1 MFIAWELDLK
11 AKVSLY
17 ENQINFYP
25 YLALFVPTDNYAY
38 NKVED
43 STSPVNFTDDLE
55 PATDIQLKNGTT
67 VKYNF

>member
-17 ENQINFYP
+17 NDQINFYP
-25 YLALFVPTDNYAY
+25 YLALFVPTDKFAY
-38 NKVED
+38 NKVD
-43 STSPVNFTDDLE
+43 NTGTPINFTDDLE
-55 PATDIQLKNGTT
+55 PATDMQLKIGTT